1 MGEAEE
7 EVVRAMEKEYEKM
20 EYQIKNLKEEISIL
34 RGRQNALWG
43 VCIIL
48 TSFLT
53 AMFMHMFI
61 L

>member
-1 MGEAEE
+1 
-7 EVVRAMEKEYEKM
+7 MEKEYEKM

-34 RGRQNALWG
+34 KGRQNVLWG